1 MSKHEIK
8 FFSMPPNDYIRKS
21 EMGNIL
27 NNPMFL
33 DNPKAFFENI
43 LDEIHSQIDMF
54 GYNNGTYPDCLYID
68 CETYVKLKIYE
79 RKVMGR
85 MEFNTDKILNL
96 EIKLLPI
103 CTEFIKVGYKD
114 MDEMSWFVIKE
125 ENRERAW

>member
-1 MSKHEIK
+1 MSKHEFEFFDMSLNSYIK
-8 FFSMPPNDYIRKS
+8 KSEIRGIRK
-21 EMGNIL
+21 NYIT
-27 NNPMFL
+27 F

-125 ENRERAW
+125 EGK